1 MQEDDSQGVGQSY
14 KRLRLWELKTKR
26 LHVEKVQNVR
36 KNWRM
41 YEFCVSVIYTVSK
54 YVCSATAP
62 LQKMYCLYGWQDPLS
77 KLHTS
82 STM

>member
-41 YEFCVSVIYTVSK
+41 YDSFVSQSSTLSLNMCVV
-54 YVCSATAP
+54 P
-62 LQKMYCLYGWQDPLS
+62 QLLS
-77 KLHTS
+77 KKCTAYTGGRIH
-82 STM
+82 